1 MWGRV
6 LLLTVVA
13 LAVAC
18 GNTGASDPTAET
30 EVQEGSPQGPSS
42 KAPTTVIAG
51 DAADLAGTKWEL
63 KELEGR
69 KLLEG
74 TRITLTFQNE
84 GLAGN
89 AGCNS
94 YSASRVKLGNGT
106 IETSAISATEM
117 ACGKSEGGVMSQEQR
132 YLQALGGAAS
142 YKLVEDRLEMRDV
155 AGDKTLLFEK
165 KHG

>member
-1 MWGRV
+1 MWGRL

-30 EVQEGSPQGPSS
+30 EVQEDSPQGPSS

-51 DAADLAGTKWEL
+51 EKTGLWGTKWRLE
-63 KELEGR
+63 ELEGR
-69 KLLEG
+69 GPIDG
-74 TRITLTFQNE
+74 TKITLTFQNE

-94 YSASRVKLGNGT
+94 YTASRVKLGNGT
-106 IETSAISATEM
+106 IEASAISATEM
-117 ACGKSEGGVMSQEQR
+117 ACGKTEGGVMSQEQR
-132 YLQALGGAAS
+132 YLRALDGAVS
-142 YKLVEDRLEMRDV
+142 YRLAEDRLEMRND
-155 AGDKTLLFEK
+155 AGEKALLFQKEK
-165 KHG
+165 A